1 MENSDK
7 TTPINGTGT
16 DSLAVYLGLTDT
28 PKPVVTTSS
37 IRTMQNDI
45 ASAVKDQNES
55 LVSIAVAEY
64 EKGAAERAA
73 KAIAREAERATV
85 SIAPRPIGRI
95 IIVVMLILVL
105 AGVGLAYKFVL
116 PKLQK
121 INTPKISIPSFGSP
135 STESLPNSPTASR
148 VYLETSI
155 ITAQTEKRFDVGKET
170 TERMFAAVASER
182 VTGGAQGDVKNLYF
196 YEEVTGTDASR
207 QTDLRDLN
215 LLSEAI
221 RDGSASRS
229 EADTIPHDR
238 KSVSISAGKLLIF
251 SGVPVPEVLTRS
263 LENTFMVG
271 LLNEEAGSLPT
282 PFIILKVSDYDTGFA
297 GMLEWE
303 SSLPRLFDIIF
314 NTNIESSLSHETK
327 MRDVVLSSRDARVL
341 EITSSLG
348 IAYSFANPSTIVI
361 AGSRNALEKLLSK
374 APTK

>member
-7 TTPINGTGT
+7 TTPINGDNADFLG
-16 DSLAVYLGLTDT
+16 VYQGFTDT
-28 PKPVVTTSS
+28 PKPIVATSS

-45 ASAVKDQNES
+45 AGAVKDQNES
-55 LVSIAVAEY
+55 LVSIAIAED
-64 EKGAAERAA
+64 EKNAAERE
-73 KAIAREAERATV
+73 KVAIAREAERATV
-85 SIAPRPIGRI
+85 SITPRPIGRI

-105 AGVGLAYKFVL
+105 VGTGLAYKFVL

-121 INTPKISIPSFGSP
+121 ISTTKLPIPSFGSP
-135 STESLPNSPTASR
+135 STESLPTTPTASR
-148 VYLETSI
+148 VYLEVSI

-170 TERMFAAVASER
+170 TEHMFASVANER

-196 YEEVTGTDASR
+196 YEYISTPDGTKK
-207 QTDLRDLN
+207 
-215 LLSEAI
+215 
-221 RDGSASRS
+221 
-229 EADTIPHDR
+229 P
-238 KSVSISAGKLLIF
+238 VSISAGKLIML
-251 SGVPVPEVLTRS
+251 SGVSVPEVLTRS

-282 PFIILKVSDYDTGFA
+282 PFIILKVSDHDTGFA

-303 SSLPRLFDIIF
+303 SSLPRFFDIIF
-314 NTNIESSLSHETK
+314 STNIESSLSHETK

-348 IAYSFANPSTIVI
+348 IAYSFANPLTIVI
-361 AGSRNALEKLLSK
+361 AGSRNALERLLSK